1 MRFLIIIILLSHVQ
15 FAICQS
21 DTLGVTITEIPL
33 GADESPEYV
42 KACNEGRL
50 AAIEDIRAG
59 ILKVENYGGLSF
71 EKKDFRFEDFYTN
84 YLISKYGIE
93 QVMTGC
99 MSARSRIC
107 YFEEMN
113 KAIAEV
119 HGLTLDKLRNA
130 AKEGYEKFKLL
141 DVEGRKKYINFSYIY
156 WKVDERASYAA
167 DAKHLQD
174 RLRTKVD
181 FKKFDFSKFTLKGF
195 HAEVVIDEVGNVVS
209 CKVVSRNFP
218 FEANELIQKAVKE
231 IGGWRPALL
240 YGSPVKSRTSFDFLF

>member
-1 MRFLIIIILLSHVQ
+1 MRFLIIIILLSRVQ

-21 DTLGVTITEIPL
+21 DTLGITITEIPL

-42 KACNEGRL
+42 RACNEERM

-59 ILKVENYGGLSF
+59 ILKVENYIGLTF
-71 EKKDFRFEDFYTN
+71 EKKDFGFEDFYTN

-93 QVMTGC
+93 QVTTGC

-113 KAIAEV
+113 KAIAEM

-130 AKEGYEKFKLL
+130 AKEEYEKFKLL

-156 WKVDERASYAA
+156 WKVDEGASYEA
-167 DAKHLQD
+167 DVKHLQD
-174 RLRTKVD
+174 RLRAKVD
-181 FKKFDFSKFTLKGF
+181 FKKFDFSKFTLNGF
-195 HAEVVIDEVGNVVS
+195 HTEVVIDESGNVVS
-209 CKVVSRNFP
+209 CRVVSKNFP
-218 FEANELIQKAVKE
+218 SNANEAVQEAVKE
-231 IGGWRPALL
+231 IGGWKPAVL
-240 YGSPVKSRTSFDFLF
+240 YGSRVKSRTRFSFLF